1 MLTLSERLRQI
12 MFEHVTSRSRR
23 YRCCGLL
30 SLALCIGIVV
40 PASLAQVFREPAI
53 SSGVPETTVLK
64 EVQEVSVALTVTDKH
79 GRFVHDLTPSELLIL
94 DNNEPADRIT
104 FFESQANLPLRM
116 ALVIDASDSVTH
128 CLDSE
133 RKTATEFLKRNLRQ
147 DQDTALVI
155 TFNESSRIV
164 QPATNDLMLLRDSLR
179 RIDTGGETAI
189 YDAVYTASQE
199 LGKIR
204 DAQPTRH
211 MLVLITDGEDN
222 HSHFTLQQAIDTAL
236 RNDAAVYVVSTNP
249 PDGITEQKDGDEA
262 MKRLSNSTGGSFL
275 RANGN
280 VADAFFKIEK
290 QIRAQYAIG
299 YKPPNTTPNGQFHRL
314 TILGPKKLRLF
325 HRVGYFA
332 K

>member
-1 MLTLSERLRQI
+1 MFKHRTLRR
-12 MFEHVTSRSRR
+12 RR
-23 YRCCGLL
+23 YRCCRLLALVL
-30 SLALCIGIVV
+30 SLGMVV
-40 PASLAQVFREPAI
+40 PASPAQVFREPAI
-53 SSGVPETTVLK
+53 SSGELETTVFK
-64 EVQEVSVALTVTDKH
+64 EVQEVSVAFIVTDKH
-79 GRFVHDLTPSELLIL
+79 GRFVYDLTPSELLIL

-147 DQDTALVI
+147 EQDTALVI
-155 TFNESSRIV
+155 TFNENSRIV
-164 QPATNDLMLLRDSLR
+164 QPATNNLMLLRDSLR

-249 PDGITEQKDGDEA
+249 PDGNTEEEKRGDEA

-280 VADAFFKIEK
+280 VADAFLKIEK

-299 YKPPNTTPNGQFHRL
+299 YKPPNTTPNGQFHQL